1 VRCAWCTIDSINCK
15 ELIMNMVWHYAP
27 WAYLPAM
34 VESGALRGSNTGA
47 EGEAPMLWFSANQQ
61 WEPTATKMIRN
72 SAGATVSMTFKQQ
85 VQMVGCIRFG
95 MGADDCRLLDW
106 KAACAFAGTPR
117 DSRRAIR
124 TVLGKR
130 RGQTLRTGSQPLR
143 PSPLAELHFQVWADG
158 WRDATSPQD
167 MAAVWVEKQAA

>member
-1 VRCAWCTIDSINCK
+1 
-15 ELIMNMVWHYAP
+15 MNMVWHYAP

-106 KAACAFAGTPR
+106 KAACAFAGTTR
-117 DSRRAIR
+117 DSRRALER
-124 TVLGKR
+124 VGKKK
-130 RGQTLRTGSQPLR
+130 GADPAHWFATAAPIPLT
-143 PSPLAELHFQVWADG
+143 ELYFQVWADG
-158 WRDATSPQD
+158 WRDSTSPQD
-167 MAAVWVEKQAA
+167 MAAVWVERQAA

>member
-1 VRCAWCTIDSINCK
+1 
-15 ELIMNMVWHYAP
+15 MNMIWHYAP

-117 DSRRAIR
+117 DSRRALER
-124 TVLGKR
+124 VGKKK
-130 RGQTLRTGSQPLR
+130 GADPAHWFATAATI
-143 PSPLAELHFQVWADG
+143 PLAELHFQVWADG